1 MNASELTTI
10 SAEELKP
17 VHLPGAIIPA
27 PPEDSDT
34 SIMRIEIGPAHP
46 AMHGIVRLTTY
57 LDGEQIVGMV
67 PEIGY
72 LHRGFEKESENSKWI
87 QVIPYTDRLNY
98 VSPVLNNIGYSMA
111 VEKLF
116 GVEIPRRAQFARV
129 IMGEISASLTIS
141 PVLPPVQWKSA
152 DSPSSS
158 GSSRPGNISTNCWNR
173 SLVGE
178 LLSTGLALVATA
190 PISQMAF

>member
-17 VHLPGAIIPA
+17 VHLPGAIIPV

-72 LHRGFEKESENSKWI
+72 
-87 QVIPYTDRLNY
+87 
-98 VSPVLNNIGYSMA
+98 
-111 VEKLF
+111 
-116 GVEIPRRAQFARV
+116 
-129 IMGEISASLTIS
+129 
-141 PVLPPVQWKSA
+141 
-152 DSPSSS
+152 
-158 GSSRPGNISTNCWNR
+158 
-173 SLVGE
+173 
-178 LLSTGLALVATA
+178 
-190 PISQMAF
+190 

>member
-129 IMGEISASLTIS
+129 IMGEISRITDHLTC
-141 PVLPPVQWKSA
+141 LAACAMESA
-152 DSPSSS
+152 DSPSSY
-158 GSSRPGNISTNCWNR
+158 GSSRHENISTNYWNR
-173 SLVGE
+173 SLAGE
-178 LLSTGLALVATA
+178 LPSTGLASVATA
-190 PISQMAF
+190 PTSQMAF

>member
-1 MNASELTTI
+1 MSASELTTI

-17 VHLPGAIIPA
+17 IHLPGAIIPA
-27 PPEDSDT
+27 PPEESDT

-116 GVEIPRRAQFARV
+116 DVEIPR
-129 IMGEISASLTIS
+129 SCLLYT
-141 PVLPPVQWKSA
+141 
-152 DSPSSS
+152 SPSPRDS
-158 GSSRPGNISTNCWNR
+158 
-173 SLVGE
+173 
-178 LLSTGLALVATA
+178 
-190 PISQMAF
+190 